1 MIKLKNILLEKK
13 ELGPNFIK
21 NIKSLTNR
29 NNHTEARIELAKA
42 VGDKRLV
49 LFYTSMLNL
58 NQVFQ
63 GYPGELVKLN
73 NKMEKVLYKQLLRTY
88 SNYDEIYNAL

>member
-13 ELGPNFIK
+13 ELGPKFIQ

-42 VGDKRLV
+42 VGDKRLL
-49 LFYTSMLNL
+49 LFYESMLNL
-58 NQVFQ
+58 NKVFQ
-63 GYPGELVKLN
+63 GYPGELQKLMK
-73 NKMEKVLYKQLLRTY
+73 KMENQLYKSIKRSYANAEEIIGLL
-88 SNYDEIYNAL
+88 